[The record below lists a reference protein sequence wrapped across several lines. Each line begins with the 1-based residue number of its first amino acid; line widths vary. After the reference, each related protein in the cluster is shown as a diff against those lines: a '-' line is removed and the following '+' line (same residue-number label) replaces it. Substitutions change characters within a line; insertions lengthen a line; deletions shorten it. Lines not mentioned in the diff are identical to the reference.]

1 MDAIIGNVWE
11 NPELLQQSVKR
22 PRSNP
27 VTRAR
32 SKRKRDYTIHH
43 TKSCRSSYTS
53 AAHAEPTSIRCAE
66 AYGKEPYLGQGKQFV
81 CEMAEI
87 VLRCTPSI

>member
-1 MDAIIGNVWE
+1 MKMN
-11 NPELLQQSVKR
+11 LTLRLSVKE
-22 PRSNP
+22 SLITELGAI
-27 VTRAR
+27 VLIGLA
-32 SKRKRDYTIHH
+32 
-43 TKSCRSSYTS
+43 CTS

-81 CEMAEI
+81 WEMAEI